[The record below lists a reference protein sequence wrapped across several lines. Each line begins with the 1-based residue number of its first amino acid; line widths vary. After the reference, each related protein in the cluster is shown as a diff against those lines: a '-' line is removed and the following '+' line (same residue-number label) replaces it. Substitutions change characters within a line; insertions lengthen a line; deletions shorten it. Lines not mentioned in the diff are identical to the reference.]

1 MAREESFV
9 NDSFETYLTPSD
21 GVDSENPSITALSQ
35 RLTAGAGSPR
45 EAAVRLFDFV
55 RDTIRYIPYAPFMR
69 IDDYLGAAT
78 LERGYGFCTQ
88 KSALLVAL
96 SRAAGI
102 PARFHF
108 ADLKNHNLPGRMG
121 WVLGSDMMVYHTYM
135 EFHLDGRWLK
145 ATPSFE
151 KSLCVRMGWRL
162 VAFDGTT
169 DAILHHRDSSG
180 AVHIEYVMDRG
191 TNHAVPLTDM
201 LETWYHEY
209 GPAALERW
217 ESTLAENGHV
227 ASA

>member
-1 MAREESFV
+1 V
-9 NDSFETYLTPSD
+9 NDSFEIYLMPSF
-21 GVDSENPSITALSQ
+21 GVDSDAPEIKELASV
-35 RLTAGAGSPR
+35 LTDGAKSR
-45 EAAVRLFDFV
+45 RDAAVLLFNYV
-55 RDTIRYIPYAPFMR
+55 RDSIRYIPYTPFMQ
-69 IDDYLGAAT
+69 IDNYLGTAT

-88 KSALLVAL
+88 KSALLIAL
-96 SRAAGI
+96 ARAAGI

-151 KSLCVRMGWRL
+151 KALCDKMGWRL
-162 VAFDGTT
+162 VEFDGTS
-169 DAILHHRDSSG
+169 DAILHHRDRSG
-180 AVHIEYVMDRG
+180 VVHIEYVKDRG
-191 TNHAVPLTDM
+191 THHEVPLTDM

-217 ESTLAENGHV
+217 ESTLAENGRA